1 MAELRKWK
9 QVRNE
14 LLSDSETA
22 KEYEE
27 LRPQYEVIS
36 QIIKVRDEQGITQQE
51 LAERTGIRQS
61 NISRFEGGN
70 YNPSLAFLSR
80 IAKGLGM
87 ELHIELRP
95 VR

>member
-1 MAELRKWK
+1 MAELRKWN
-9 QVRNE
+9 QVREE

-22 KEYEE
+22 KVYEE

-36 QIIKVRDEQGITQQE
+36 QIIKARDAQGITQAE

-61 NISRFEGGN
+61 NISRLEGGN
-70 YNPSLAFLSR
+70 YNPSLEFLSR
-80 IAKGLGM
+80 IARGLGM

-95 VR
+95 TR

>member
-1 MAELRKWK
+1 MTELRSWN
-9 QVRNE
+9 QVRDE
-14 LLSDSETA
+14 LLSDPETA

-51 LAERTGIRQS
+51 LANRTGIKQS

-70 YNPSLAFLSR
+70 YNPSLEFLTR
-80 IAKGLGM
+80 IARGLGM

-95 VR
+95 GR

>member
-1 MAELRKWK
+1 MAELRKWN
-9 QVRNE
+9 QVREE

-22 KEYEE
+22 KVYEE

-36 QIIKVRDEQGITQQE
+36 QIIKARDAQGITQAE

-61 NISRFEGGN
+61 NISRLEGGN
-70 YNPSLAFLSR
+70 YNPSLEFLSR
-80 IAKGLGM
+80 IARGLGM

-95 VR
+95 IK

>member
-1 MAELRKWK
+1 MAELRKWN
-9 QVRNE
+9 QAREE
-14 LLSDSETA
+14 LLFDPETA

-51 LAERTGIRQS
+51 LAERTGIKQS

-70 YNPSLAFLSR
+70 YNPSLEFLAR
-80 IAKGLGM
+80 IARGLGM

-95 VR
+95 GR

>member
-1 MAELRKWK
+1 MAELRKWN
-9 QVRNE
+9 QVRDE
-14 LLSDSETA
+14 LLSDPATA

-61 NISRFEGGN
+61 NISRFESGN
-70 YNPSLAFLSR
+70 YNPSLEFLAR
-80 IAKGLGM
+80 IARGLGM

-95 VR
+95 GR

>member
-1 MAELRKWK
+1 MTELRKWN

-14 LLSDSETA
+14 LLSDPETK

-27 LRPQYEVIS
+27 LRPQYEIIS
-36 QIIKVRDEQGITQQE
+36 QFIKVRNEQGLTQQE
-51 LAERTGIRQS
+51 LAEKTGIRQS

-70 YNPSLAFLSR
+70 YNPSLAFLVR
-80 IAKGLGM
+80 IAKGLDM

>member
-9 QVRNE
+9 QARNE
-14 LLSDSETA
+14 LLSDPETA

-51 LAERTGIRQS
+51 QAERTGIRQS

-95 VR
+95 LH